1 MGLDAGE
8 WLLQSGCLT
17 GKSQPMA
24 AVIIVTI
31 GFDDINSGLW
41 DFQIYHTSQPLI
53 AM

>member
-1 MGLDAGE
+1 MASAE
-8 WLLQSGCLT
+8 WLFDRKIS
-17 GKSQPMA
+17 PMA